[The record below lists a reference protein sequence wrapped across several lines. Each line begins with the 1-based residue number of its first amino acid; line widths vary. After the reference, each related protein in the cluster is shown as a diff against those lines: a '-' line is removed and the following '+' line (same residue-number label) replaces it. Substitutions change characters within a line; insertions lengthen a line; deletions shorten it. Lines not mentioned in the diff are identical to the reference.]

1 MKRKNQFKLGTTATS
16 YLMMAPFM
24 ILFFVFTVI
33 PVFVT
38 IGISFTDFNV
48 LQTPNF
54 VGWQNYINLFI
65 NDDIFLKSLSNTLVY
80 AAVTGP
86 LGYVIAFLAAWMLN
100 EMGRYAKAF
109 LTFILYIPSISGSA
123 FVIWQLIFDGDVYG
137 YANSLL
143 MSIGFI
149 DEPIQWLTTEAYIM
163 PIIIIVQLWM
173 SMGMGFLSMRAG
185 FSAIDKQL
193 YEAAAVDGVKNRY
206 QELWYITVPAM
217 APHMMTAA
225 VMQIGSMFA
234 NAAVSMSLVGNP
246 STNYAGHLLMNHLT
260 DYSSTRLQRGY
271 ASAISIIL
279 FILMIS
285 INKLVIRLINK
296 VGK

>member
-285 INKLVIRLINK
+285 INKLIIRLINK